1 MRRSNGRS
9 SVKML
14 VTEAV
19 RQRTT
24 CRLCNARTLDRV
36 LSLVPTPPANAFV
49 AAPEYGDP
57 QDRFPLDVFL
67 CRDCGHVQLLDIVDP
82 FRLFQRRR
90 SPIQGLPLAVAYFEA
105 YACGLM
111 QRFRLAQ
118 DALVVEIGSNDGT
131 MLRCLEDAGMRPQ
144 GVEPAVDLA
153 RDAIARGVP
162 TFPGFFSPAIAARI
176 EEERG
181 RAAMVIANSVFAHT
195 DDLRGFLE
203 GVQQLLARDGIFVFE
218 VAYLLDVIERSAV
231 DTIRHENLDYH
242 SVMPLV
248 WFLHSSDME
257 LIGVERVGGAA
268 GRLRGFAQR
277 LGGRY
282 AADGSVQN
290 LCEEERRMALA
301 EPATFRRLEARIGG
315 LRNALTRTLA
325 AVREK
330 GGRVAGYGAPAK
342 ATTLLHQFGLG
353 PEVID
358 FIVDDSPWKQG
369 LYTPGLLIPVL
380 PPEALYERQPEV
392 VIVLAWDYAEDIITR
407 HRAYRSAG
415 GRFIVPLPEIAVIEA
430 MGMQDRQPE
439 A

>member
-1 MRRSNGRS
+1 MP
-9 SVKML
+9 
-14 VTEAV
+14 VTEGV
-19 RQRTT
+19 RRRTT
-24 CRLCNARTLDRV
+24 CRLCDAHTLDRV
-36 LSLVPTPPANAFV
+36 LSLTPTPPANAFV
-49 AAPEYGDP
+49 AATKRGDP
-57 QDRFPLDVFL
+57 QDHFPLDVFL
-67 CRDCGHVQLLDIVDP
+67 CRGCGHVQLLDVVDP
-82 FRLFQRRR
+82 LRLFQRSR
-90 SPIQGLPLAVAYFEA
+90 SPIQSLPLAVAYFDA
-105 YACGLM
+105 YARELM
-111 QRFRLAQ
+111 QRFPLAQ
-118 DALVVEIGSNDGT
+118 NSLVVEIGSNDGT
-131 MLRCLEDAGMRPQ
+131 LLRCLEDAGMRPQ

-162 TFPGFFSPAIAARI
+162 TFPGFFSPAVAARI

-181 RAAMVIANSVFAHT
+181 RAAMVIAHSVFAHA
-195 DDLRGFLE
+195 DDLSGLLE
-203 GVQQLLARDGIFVFE
+203 GVHQLLARDGILVFE
-218 VAYLLDVIERSAV
+218 VTYLLDVIERSAV

-248 WFLHSSDME
+248 WFLHASDME
-257 LIGVERVGGAA
+257 LIGVLRVGGAS

-282 AADGSVQN
+282 EADGSVQT
-290 LCEEERRMALA
+290 LCEEERRMAVA
-301 EPATFRRLEARIGG
+301 EPATFYRLEQRIGG

-358 FIVDDSPWKQG
+358 FIVDDSAWKQG
-369 LYTPGLLIPVL
+369 LYMPGLLIPIV
-380 PPEALYERQPEV
+380 PPEALYERRPDV
-392 VIVLAWDYAEDIITR
+392 VVVLAWDYADDIIAR
-407 HRAYRSAG
+407 HRAYRAAG

-430 MGMQDRQPE
+430 TDVQGRQPQ